1 MSLLASYIEHAI
13 NVFPSLLRG
22 AVITIEVTT
31 FAIFFGLILGTI
43 AAFGKLSR
51 RSVFR
56 IPSSMYVDFIRGT
69 PLFVQ
74 ILLFYYGIPGLI
86 IGITGEPFR
95 IDPILAGI
103 AVCSIN
109 SGAYNA
115 EIVRAGIKSVDRG
128 QMEAARSLGMTEGQA
143 MKEVIMPQAVRL
155 IIPPLGNEFIALLK
169 DSSLLAVISVHEL
182 SKNGMLYVSKTFAAF
197 PTYISVAFVYLAL
210 TMGISRVLNYIER
223 RLGVSDRSE

>member
-1 MSLLASYIEHAI
+1 MSLLASYIQHAI

-22 AVITIEVTT
+22 AVITIEVTS

-43 AAFGKLSR
+43 AAFGKLSK

-86 IGITGEPFR
+86 IGITGDPFR

-210 TMGISRVLNYIER
+210 TMGISHVLNHIER

>member
-1 MSLLASYIEHAI
+1 MYI
-13 NVFPSLLRG
+13 
-22 AVITIEVTT
+22 
-31 FAIFFGLILGTI
+31 
-43 AAFGKLSR
+43 
-51 RSVFR
+51 
-56 IPSSMYVDFIRGT
+56 DFIRGT

-74 ILLFYYGIPGLI
+74 ILLFYYSIPGLI
-86 IGITGEPFR
+86 IGITGDPFR
-95 IDPILAGI
+95 VDPILAG

-115 EIVRAGIKSVDRG
+115 EIIRAGIKSVDRG

-143 MKEVIMPQAVRL
+143 MKEVVMPQAVRL

-169 DSSLLAVISVHEL
+169 DSSLLAIISVHEL
-182 SKNGMLYVSKTFAAF
+182 AKNGMLYVSKTFAAF

-210 TMGISRVLNYIER
+210 TMGISHILGYIER

>member
-1 MSLLASYIEHAI
+1 MSLLASYINHAI
-13 NVFPSLLRG
+13 AVFPSLLRG

-31 FAIFFGLILGTI
+31 FSIFLGLILGTI
-43 AAFGKLSR
+43 AAFGKLSKKAL
-51 RSVFR
+51 FR
-56 IPSSMYVDFIRGT
+56 VPSAIYVDFIRGT

-74 ILLFYYGIPGLI
+74 ILIFYYGIPGLI
-86 IGITGEPFR
+86 NGLTGEIFR

-115 EIVRAGIKSVDRG
+115 EIIRAGIKSVDRG
-128 QMEAARSLGMTEGQA
+128 QMEAARSLGMPESLA
-143 MKEVIMPQAVRL
+143 MKEIIMPQAARL
-155 IIPPLGNEFIALLK
+155 VVPPLGNEFIALLK
-169 DSSLLAVISVHEL
+169 DSSLLAIISVHEL

-197 PTYISVAFVYLAL
+197 PTYISVALVYLAL
-210 TMGISRVLNYIER
+210 TMGISRILSYIER

>member
-1 MSLLASYIEHAI
+1 LSLLASYFEHAI

-22 AVITIEVTT
+22 AVITVEVTT

-51 RSVFR
+51 RSVFK
-56 IPSSMYVDFIRGT
+56 IPSTMYVDFIRGT

-86 IGITGEPFR
+86 IGITGDPFR
-95 IDPILAGI
+95 IDPIIAGI

-143 MKEVIMPQAVRL
+143 MKEVIMPQAVKL

-169 DSSLLAVISVHEL
+169 DSSLLAIISVHEL

-210 TMGISRVLNYIER
+210 TMGISHVLGYIER

>member
-1 MSLLASYIEHAI
+1 MSLLASYLHHIIA
-13 NVFPSLLRG
+13 VFPSLLRG
-22 AVITIEVTT
+22 AVITVEVTT
-31 FAIFFGLILGTI
+31 FAIFFGLMLGTI
-43 AAFGKLSR
+43 AAFGKLSK
-51 RSVFR
+51 RSLFR
-56 IPSSMYVDFIRGT
+56 IPSSIYVDFIRGT

-74 ILLFYYGIPGLI
+74 ILIFYYGIPGLI
-86 IGITGEPFR
+86 NGLTGEVFR
-95 IDPILAGI
+95 VDPIIAGI

-197 PTYISVAFVYLAL
+197 PAYISVAFVYLAL
-210 TMGISRVLNYIER
+210 TMGISRILNYIER

>member
-1 MSLLASYIEHAI
+1 MYI
-13 NVFPSLLRG
+13 
-22 AVITIEVTT
+22 
-31 FAIFFGLILGTI
+31 
-43 AAFGKLSR
+43 
-51 RSVFR
+51 
-56 IPSSMYVDFIRGT
+56 DFIRGT

-86 IGITGEPFR
+86 FGLTGEPFM
-95 IDPILAGI
+95 IDPIIAGI

-115 EIVRAGIKSVDRG
+115 EIIRAGIKSVDRG
-128 QMEAARSLGMTEGQA
+128 QMEAARSLGMTERQA
-143 MKEVIMPQAVRL
+143 MREVIVPQAVRL

-169 DSSLLAVISVHEL
+169 DSSLLAIISVHEL
-182 SKNGMLYVSKTFAAF
+182 SKNGMLYVSKTFATF
-197 PTYISVAFVYLAL
+197 PTYISVALVYLAL

>member
-1 MSLLASYIEHAI
+1 
-13 NVFPSLLRG
+13 
-22 AVITIEVTT
+22 
-31 FAIFFGLILGTI
+31 
-43 AAFGKLSR
+43 
-51 RSVFR
+51 
-56 IPSSMYVDFIRGT
+56 MYVDFIRGT

-86 IGITGEPFR
+86 IGITGDPFR
-95 IDPILAGI
+95 IDPIIAGI

-210 TMGISRVLNYIER
+210 TMGISRVLNHIER

>member
-1 MSLLASYIEHAI
+1 MSLLASYLQHAI
-13 NVFPSLLRG
+13 AVFPSLLRG

-43 AAFGKLSR
+43 AAFGKLSK
-51 RSVFR
+51 RSVFK
-56 IPSSMYVDFIRGT
+56 IPSSIYVDFIRGT

-74 ILLFYYGIPGLI
+74 ILIFYYGIPGLI
-86 IGITGEPFR
+86 NGLTGEVFR
-95 IDPILAGI
+95 IDPIIAGI

-115 EIVRAGIKSVDRG
+115 EIVRVGIKSVDRG
-128 QMEAARSLGMTEGQA
+128 QMEAARSLGMTERQS

-197 PTYISVAFVYLAL
+197 PAYISVAFVYLAL

>member
-1 MSLLASYIEHAI
+1 MSLFASYIQHAI
-13 NVFPSLLRG
+13 DVFPSLLRG

-43 AAFGKLSR
+43 AAFGKLSK

-86 IGITGEPFR
+86 TGITGVPFR
-95 IDPILAGI
+95 VDAILAGI

-169 DSSLLAVISVHEL
+169 DSSLLAIISVHEL

-197 PTYISVAFVYLAL
+197 PTYISVAFVYFAL

>member
-1 MSLLASYIEHAI
+1 MSLLASYLEHAI

-43 AAFGKLSR
+43 AAFGKLSK
-51 RSVFR
+51 RSVFK
-56 IPSSMYVDFIRGT
+56 IPSTMYVDFIRGT

-86 IGITGEPFR
+86 IGITGDPFR
-95 IDPILAGI
+95 IDPIIAGI

-143 MKEVIMPQAVRL
+143 MREVIMPQAVRL

-169 DSSLLAVISVHEL
+169 DSSLLAIISVHEL

-197 PTYISVAFVYLAL
+197 PTYISVALVYFAL

>member
-1 MSLLASYIEHAI
+1 
-13 NVFPSLLRG
+13 LRG

-43 AAFGKLSR
+43 AAFGKLSK
-51 RSVFR
+51 RSVFK
-56 IPSSMYVDFIRGT
+56 IPSTMYVDCIRGT

-86 IGITGEPFR
+86 IGITGDPFR
-95 IDPILAGI
+95 IDPIIAGI

-143 MKEVIMPQAVRL
+143 MREVIMPQAVRL

-197 PTYISVAFVYLAL
+197 PTYISVALVYFAL

>member
-1 MSLLASYIEHAI
+1 MSLLASYIDHVIA
-13 NVFPSLLRG
+13 VFPSLLRG

-43 AAFGKLSR
+43 AAFGKLSK
-51 RSVFR
+51 RSLFR
-56 IPSSMYVDFIRGT
+56 IPSSIYVDFIRGT

-74 ILLFYYGIPGLI
+74 ILIFYYGIPGLI
-86 IGITGEPFR
+86 NGLTGEVFR
-95 IDPILAGI
+95 IDPIIAGI

-128 QMEAARSLGMTEGQA
+128 QMEAARSLGMTERQS
-143 MKEVIMPQAVRL
+143 MKDVIMPQAVRL

-169 DSSLLAVISVHEL
+169 DSSLLAIISVHEL

-210 TMGISRVLNYIER
+210 TMGISRILNHIER

>member
-1 MSLLASYIEHAI
+1 M
-13 NVFPSLLRG
+13 LRG
-22 AVITIEVTT
+22 AVITVEVTT

-56 IPSSMYVDFIRGT
+56 IPSSIYVDFIRGT

-74 ILLFYYGIPGLI
+74 ILLFYYGITGLI

-210 TMGISRVLNYIER
+210 TMGISRVLNHI
-223 RLGVSDRSE
+223 

>member
-56 IPSSMYVDFIRGT
+56 IPSSIYVDFIRGGT

-109 SGAYNA
+109 SGAIMQRSCVQESNPLT
-115 EIVRAGIKSVDRG
+115 G
-128 QMEAARSLGMTEGQA
+128 ARW
-143 MKEVIMPQAVRL
+143 K
-155 IIPPLGNEFIALLK
+155 PP
-169 DSSLLAVISVHEL
+169 VPWV
-182 SKNGMLYVSKTFAAF
+182 
-197 PTYISVAFVYLAL
+197 
-210 TMGISRVLNYIER
+210 
-223 RLGVSDRSE
+223 

>member
-1 MSLLASYIEHAI
+1 MSLLASYIQHAI

-22 AVITIEVTT
+22 AVITVEVTT

-56 IPSSMYVDFIRGT
+56 IPSSIYVDFIRGT

-210 TMGISRVLNYIER
+210 TMGISRVLNHIER

>member
-1 MSLLASYIEHAI
+1 M
-13 NVFPSLLRG
+13 RG

-56 IPSSMYVDFIRGT
+56 IPSSIYVDFIRGT

-210 TMGISRVLNYIER
+210 TMGISRVLNHIER

>member
-1 MSLLASYIEHAI
+1 
-13 NVFPSLLRG
+13 LRG

-56 IPSSMYVDFIRGT
+56 IPSSIYVDFIRGT

-210 TMGISRVLNYIER
+210 TMGISRVLNHIER

>member
-1 MSLLASYIEHAI
+1 MSLLASYLNHAI
-13 NVFPSLLRG
+13 AVFPSLLRG

-31 FAIFFGLILGTI
+31 FAIFLGLILGTI
-43 AAFGKLSR
+43 AAFGKLSKR
-51 RSVFR
+51 AIFK
-56 IPSSMYVDFIRGT
+56 IPSTIYVDFIRGT

-74 ILLFYYGIPGLI
+74 ILIFYYGIPGLI
-86 IGITGEPFR
+86 NGLTGEVFR

-128 QMEAARSLGMTEGQA
+128 QMEAARSLGMPESLA
-143 MKEVIMPQAVRL
+143 MREIIMPQAVRL
-155 IIPPLGNEFIALLK
+155 IVPPLGNEFIALLK
-169 DSSLLAVISVHEL
+169 DSSLLAIISVHEL

-197 PTYISVAFVYLAL
+197 PTYISVALVYLAL
-210 TMGISRVLNYIER
+210 TIGISRILSYIER

>member
-1 MSLLASYIEHAI
+1 MSLLASYIDHAI
-13 NVFPSLLRG
+13 AVFPSLLRG

-31 FAIFFGLILGTI
+31 FAIFFGLILGTL
-43 AAFGKLSR
+43 AAFGKLSKK
-51 RSVFR
+51 SVFR
-56 IPSSMYVDFIRGT
+56 IPSSIYVDFIRGT

-86 IGITGEPFR
+86 NGLTGEVFR
-95 IDPILAGI
+95 IDPIIAGI

-128 QMEAARSLGMTEGQA
+128 QMEAARSLGMTETQA

-169 DSSLLAVISVHEL
+169 DSSLLAIISVHEL

>member
-1 MSLLASYIEHAI
+1 MSLLASYVEHAI

-210 TMGISRVLNYIER
+210 TMGISRVLNHIER

>member
-1 MSLLASYIEHAI
+1 MSLLASYLEHAI

-22 AVITIEVTT
+22 AVITVEVTT

-51 RSVFR
+51 RSVFK
-56 IPSSMYVDFIRGT
+56 IPSTIYVDFIRGT

-86 IGITGEPFR
+86 IGITGDPFR
-95 IDPILAGI
+95 IDPIIAGI

-143 MKEVIMPQAVRL
+143 MKEVIMPQAVKL

-169 DSSLLAVISVHEL
+169 DSSLLAIISVHEL

-210 TMGISRVLNYIER
+210 TMGISHALGYIER

>member
-1 MSLLASYIEHAI
+1 MSLLASYIQHAI

-22 AVITIEVTT
+22 AVITIEVTS

-43 AAFGKLSR
+43 AAFGKLSK

-56 IPSSMYVDFIRGT
+56 IPSSIYVDFIRGT

-86 IGITGEPFR
+86 IGITGDPFR

-210 TMGISRVLNYIER
+210 TMGISHVLNHIER

>member
-1 MSLLASYIEHAI
+1 LSLLTSYLQHSIA
-13 NVFPSLLRG
+13 VFPSLLQG

-31 FAIFFGLILGTI
+31 CSIFFGLIMGTI
-43 AAFGKLSR
+43 VAFGKLSKK
-51 RSVFR
+51 SVFK
-56 IPSSMYVDFIRGT
+56 IPSAIYVDFIRGT
-69 PLFVQ
+69 PLFIQ
-74 ILLFYYGIPGLI
+74 ILIFYYGIPGLI
-86 IGITGEPFR
+86 NGITGEVFR
-95 IDPILAGI
+95 IDPIIAGI

-109 SGAYNA
+109 SGAYIA

-128 QMEAARSLGMTEGQA
+128 QMEAARSLGMTERQS

-169 DSSLLAVISVHEL
+169 DTSLLAIISVHEL

-197 PTYISVAFVYLAL
+197 PAYISVAFVYLAL
-210 TMGISRVLNYIER
+210 TLGISRVLNYIER

>member
-1 MSLLASYIEHAI
+1 M
-13 NVFPSLLRG
+13 LRG
-22 AVITIEVTT
+22 AVITVEVTT

-56 IPSSMYVDFIRGT
+56 IPSSIYVDFIRGT

-210 TMGISRVLNYIER
+210 TMGISRVLNHIER

>member
-1 MSLLASYIEHAI
+1 M
-13 NVFPSLLRG
+13 LRG

-56 IPSSMYVDFIRGT
+56 IPSSIYVDFIRGT

-210 TMGISRVLNYIER
+210 TMGISRVLNHIER

>member
-56 IPSSMYVDFIRGT
+56 IPSSIYVDFIRGT

-143 MKEVIMPQAVRL
+143 MREVIMPQAVRL

-210 TMGISRVLNYIER
+210 TMGISRVLNHIER

>member
-1 MSLLASYIEHAI
+1 MSLLASYIQHAI

-22 AVITIEVTT
+22 AVITVEVTT

-56 IPSSMYVDFIRGT
+56 IPSSIYVDFIRGT

-197 PTYISVAFVYLAL
+197 PAYISVALVYLAL

>member
-13 NVFPSLLRG
+13 NVFPSLLQG
-22 AVITIEVTT
+22 AIITIEVTT
-31 FAIFFGLILGTI
+31 FSIFFGLILGTV
-43 AAFGKLSR
+43 AAFGKLSKK
-51 RSVFR
+51 SVFR
-56 IPSSMYVDFIRGT
+56 IPSVMYIDFIRGT

-86 IGITGEPFR
+86 MGITGEPFR
-95 IDPILAGI
+95 VDPILAGI

-115 EIVRAGIKSVDRG
+115 EIIRAGIKSVDRG

-143 MKEVIMPQAVRL
+143 MKDIIMPQAVRL

-210 TMGISRVLNYIER
+210 TMGISHVLGYIER

>member
-1 MSLLASYIEHAI
+1 LSLLASYIDHVIA
-13 NVFPSLLRG
+13 VFPSLLRG

-31 FAIFFGLILGTI
+31 FAIFFGLILGTV
-43 AAFGKLSR
+43 AAFGKLSK
-51 RSVFR
+51 RSLFR
-56 IPSSMYVDFIRGT
+56 IPSSIYVDFIRGT

-74 ILLFYYGIPGLI
+74 ILIFYYGIPGLI
-86 IGITGEPFR
+86 NGLTGEVFR
-95 IDPILAGI
+95 IDPIIAGI

-128 QMEAARSLGMTEGQA
+128 QMEAARSLGMTERQS
-143 MKEVIMPQAVRL
+143 MKDVIMPQAVRL

-169 DSSLLAVISVHEL
+169 DSSLLAIISVHEL

-210 TMGISRVLNYIER
+210 TMGISRILNHIER

>member
-1 MSLLASYIEHAI
+1 LSLLASYIQHAI

-43 AAFGKLSR
+43 AAFGKLSKR
-51 RSVFR
+51 AIFR
-56 IPSSMYVDFIRGT
+56 IPSSVYVDFIRGT

-143 MKEVIMPQAVRL
+143 MREVIMPQAVRL

-197 PTYISVAFVYLAL
+197 PAYISVALVYLAL
-210 TMGISRVLNYIER
+210 TMGISRVLNHIER

>member
-1 MSLLASYIEHAI
+1 LSLLASYLEHAI

-43 AAFGKLSR
+43 AAFGKLSK
-51 RSVFR
+51 RSVFK
-56 IPSSMYVDFIRGT
+56 IPSTMYVDFIRGT

-86 IGITGEPFR
+86 IGITGDPFR
-95 IDPILAGI
+95 IDPIIAGI

-143 MKEVIMPQAVRL
+143 MREVIMPQAVRL

-197 PTYISVAFVYLAL
+197 PTYISVALVYFAL

>member
-1 MSLLASYIEHAI
+1 MSLLASYLEHAI

-43 AAFGKLSR
+43 AAFGKLSK
-51 RSVFR
+51 RSVFK
-56 IPSSMYVDFIRGT
+56 IPSTIYVDFIRGT

-86 IGITGEPFR
+86 IGITGDPFM
-95 IDPILAGI
+95 IDPIIAGI

-128 QMEAARSLGMTEGQA
+128 QMEAARSLGMTERQA
-143 MKEVIMPQAVRL
+143 MREVIMPQAVKL

-169 DSSLLAVISVHEL
+169 DSSLLAIISVHEL
-182 SKNGMLYVSKTFAAF
+182 AKNGMLYVSKTFATF
-197 PTYISVAFVYLAL
+197 PTYISVALVYLAL
-210 TMGISRVLNYIER
+210 TMGISHVLNYIER